1 MIKTLVENFLYDASR
16 GEASL
21 PPEVVKEFGESC
33 QKAIEKQFNSNKREW
48 RLRMSEVGKP
58 LCQQQLGKQN
68 VEYETEYNAIVKF
81 LLGDL
86 IEAMAI
92 AILRGAG
99 IELEKIQEPVSLD
112 IANIK
117 LEGTYDVKIDGKIW
131 DIKSASPASFSNKFG
146 EYGGFERIKEQDTF
160 GYVDQGFMYASGDK
174 SKFGG
179 WIAVYKVTGEFAVC
193 EVPES
198 QEEEISSSQKR
209 IKDKINKLN
218 KNVKFKKGFEDTK
231 EVYKART
238 GKDKGIE
245 KETGNRILNTICGYC
260 GFRKHCWPNAEMH
273 PKITSRAKAKPIIW
287 YSKLKTKELADL

>member
-146 EYGGFERIKEQDTF
+146 EYG
-160 GYVDQGFMYASGDK
+160 
-174 SKFGG
+174 
-179 WIAVYKVTGEFAVC
+179 
-193 EVPES
+193 
-198 QEEEISSSQKR
+198 
-209 IKDKINKLN
+209 
-218 KNVKFKKGFEDTK
+218 
-231 EVYKART
+231 
-238 GKDKGIE
+238 
-245 KETGNRILNTICGYC
+245 
-260 GFRKHCWPNAEMH
+260 
-273 PKITSRAKAKPIIW
+273 
-287 YSKLKTKELADL
+287 

>member
-21 PPEVVKEFGESC
+21 PPEVIKEFGESC
-33 QKAIEKQFNSNKREW
+33 QKAIEKQFNSNKKEW

-117 LEGTYDVKIDGKIW
+117 LEGTYDVKIDGKICYALEGSIFIAGAVVQW
-131 DIKSASPASFSNKFG
+131 LRDSINIIDKADQVGKLASEAKDQDIYFVANWKMYGNLTSLNALNKVINIS
-146 EYGGFERIKEQDTF
+146 R
-160 GYVDQGFMYASGDK
+160 
-174 SKFGG
+174 SKF
-179 WIAVYKVTGEFAVC
+179 
-193 EVPES
+193 
-198 QEEEISSSQKR
+198 
-209 IKDKINKLN
+209 
-218 KNVKFKKGFEDTK
+218 FKK
-231 EVYKART
+231 
-238 GKDKGIE
+238 
-245 KETGNRILNTICGYC
+245 
-260 GFRKHCWPNAEMH
+260 
-273 PKITSRAKAKPIIW
+273 AKFIYLIF
-287 YSKLKTKELADL
+287 YSFL